1 MVRQSPHTRL
11 KVADSEWKGRL
22 QSPTE
27 FSDAFGLKGVHRDD
41 TIGSSNKSM
50 RRRDFIKLS
59 GGAALAATSVISDSH
74 RLEAAEDADQAID
87 SRRSEFFV
95 STKGHDRNPGTKAK
109 PFATVARAQRAVRRV
124 EREGSI
130 HVWIRGG
137 TYYLD
142 APLTF
147 ESLDSGTQ
155 DASITYA
162 AYAGE
167 DVVLSGGRELS
178 CQWIAHR
185 EGIMKTAVP
194 AGLNFTQLFANGKR
208 QIRARYPNYDP
219 TVPGKSGYLQA
230 AGAIPNH
237 EADPFVGP
245 DADMTFSGEAP
256 RGVRFDPATFTKR
269 EWAHPEAAEIHI
281 FQRAYWGN
289 LQWRLKGIDRDTQ
302 SIWFGPGGQQ
312 IGAKWDKNPA
322 AVNGNSRYFIENVF
336 EELDAPGEWFL
347 DSRANVLYYKP
358 ESGQDLEHAQ
368 IEVPQLESIIR
379 FTGTQE
385 SPVEF
390 VTIKG
395 VRFAHTA
402 STYMSRYD
410 VPSLSDWSIHRGGAV
425 FVEGTRNCSIQDAWF
440 DAVGGNGVFVNNYNR
455 NFLVTGCKFTEA
467 GDSAMCFVGDLEKTN
482 GTQRAFPFE
491 CVASNNLV
499 HDCGIFGKQ
508 IAAVYISR
516 AKRITASHN
525 LIYKMPRAGI
535 CIGDSTWGGHVIEFN
550 HTHDTVRETSD
561 HGPFNAW
568 GRDRAWSLAQSHGPY
583 TSDRSLDA
591 WDVLVD
597 AMEPVIVRNNFFNE
611 KSGWGLDLDDGASN
625 YKIYNNI
632 SVGGVSMK
640 WREGAYREVYN
651 NIWYRAKAAP
661 CFHVGNNFNHDR
673 YYSNITVMEPGD
685 TQWPDGW
692 PWWPQMFHSVIAP
705 PAVGPWFDEVDRNC
719 FYSTKGDFQ
728 AVVDQLRS
736 EDGKRNPRRYN
747 LQQWQQLGFD
757 RNSVFADPLFV
768 DAENFDFRVRS
779 ESPALK
785 LGFVNFEM
793 GKWGL
798 TKDFPAKWLPNPSD
812 DSEKI
817 S

>member
-1 MVRQSPHTRL
+1 MLFLFESCSCL
-11 KVADSEWKGRL
+11 KAVL
-22 QSPTE
+22 
-27 FSDAFGLKGVHRDD
+27 LND
-41 TIGSSNKSM
+41 TIGSSNKHM

-59 GGAALAATSVISDSH
+59 GGAAFAAASFIPGSQQLQGAELADKPVDSSRNEFYVSSKGSD
-74 RLEAAEDADQAID
+74 
-87 SRRSEFFV
+87 RS
-95 STKGHDRNPGTKAK
+95 PGTKAK
-109 PFATVARAQRAVRRV
+109 PFASLARAQRAVRRIGC
-124 EREGSI
+124 ERPI
-130 HVWIRGG
+130 HVWIREG

-142 APLTF
+142 ASLTF
-147 ESLDSGTQ
+147 EARDSGTQ
-155 DASITYA
+155 DAPIIYEA
-162 AYAGE
+162 HPGE
-167 DVVLSGGRELS
+167 DVVLSGGRELT
-178 CQWIAHR
+178 CRWTAYR
-185 EGIMKTAVP
+185 DGIMQTPVP
-194 AGLNFTQLFANGKR
+194 AGLSFTQLFVNGKR
-208 QIRARYPNYDP
+208 QTRARYPNYDSS
-219 TVPGKSGYLQA
+219 VPGKSGYLQA
-230 AGAIPNH
+230 AGAIPKQ
-237 EADPFVGP
+237 ETDPFAGP
-245 DADMTFSGEAP
+245 DADMTFSGEGP
-256 RGVRFDPATFTKR
+256 RGVRFDPATFTKKK
-269 EWAHPEAAEIHI
+269 WSHPEDAEIHI

-289 LQWRLKGIDRDTQ
+289 LQWQLKGIDRDTQ
-302 SIWFGPGGQQ
+302 SIWFGSGGQQ

-322 AVNGNSRYFIENVF
+322 AVGRQSRYFIENVF

-347 DSRANVLYYKP
+347 NSRTNVLYYKP
-358 ESGQDLEHAQ
+358 ESGLDLGHAR
-368 IEVPQLESIIR
+368 IVVPQLESVIR
-379 FTGTQE
+379 FAGSQK

-402 STYMSRYD
+402 STYMYRYD

-425 FVEGTRNCSIQDAWF
+425 FAEGTRNCSIQESWF

-455 NFLVTGCKFTEA
+455 GFTVTGCKFTEA
-467 GDSAMCFVGDLEKTN
+467 GDSAMCFVGDLERTN

-525 LIYKMPRAGI
+525 LIYNMPRAGI
-535 CIGDSTWGGHVIEFN
+535 CIGDGTWGGHVIEFN

-583 TSDRSLDA
+583 TANRSLDA

-673 YYSNITVMEPGD
+673 YYCNITVMEPGD
-685 TQWPDGW
+685 TQWPNGW
-692 PWWPQMFHSVIAP
+692 PWWPQMYHSVIAP
-705 PAVGPWFDEVDRNC
+705 PAVGPWFEEVDRNC
-719 FYSTKGDFQ
+719 FYSTTGDFQ

-747 LQQWQQLGFD
+747 LQQWQELGFD
-757 RNSVFADPLFV
+757 KNSVFADPLFV
-768 DAENFDFRVRS
+768 DAEKLDFRVRP

-798 TKDFPAKWLPNPSD
+798 TKDFPTRWLSNSSA
-812 DSEKI
+812 DSARV